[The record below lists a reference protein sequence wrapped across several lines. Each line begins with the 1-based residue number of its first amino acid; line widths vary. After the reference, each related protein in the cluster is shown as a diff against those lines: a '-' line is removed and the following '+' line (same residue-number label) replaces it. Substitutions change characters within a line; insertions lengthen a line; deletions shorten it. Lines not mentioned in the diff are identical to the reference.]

1 MKELL
6 LYVAKQLVDDSEA
19 VTVTEREDGE
29 STVLELHV
37 APEDM
42 GKVIGRQGRIAKEIR
57 TIITAS
63 ASPLTLWTDANS
75 LAASLQRAF
84 CISPLF
90 WPRRPACMP
99 LSCTQTCHG
108 GTAVMKSEPSRARAL
123 RRQLTATFYRKNK
136 ATFFVTAGAM
146 LLLGGALLAVAWIL
160 QQIIDIASGDSVAPL
175 VRMCWLC
182 LGVLVSVT
190 TIYVVQCY
198 TYPAFLRRAMKQYKE
213 YAFTELTK
221 KSISTFS
228 DENTSR
234 YISALTNDAV
244 CIETNYL
251 AKIFTL
257 LTKSVSFVGGLV
269 MMLLYSPL
277 LTGFA
282 LLLSLVPLAVSVL
295 CGNRLA
301 RMETEVSRQNE
312 SFVAMTKDLLSGF
325 SVVKSFKAEAEVVA
339 RFCRRNEEL
348 EETKGRRRRMEE
360 VITMLGTGAGIVAQL
375 GVFLFGAYLAV
386 TKQGVTPGVV
396 IVFLPLMS
404 FVVDPIGSVPP
415 ILANRRAAVALIDKL
430 ADAVGKNVR
439 ESGEQMDPVLRD
451 GITIDHLSY
460 GYHED
465 APVLN
470 DVSVRFEAGK
480 SYAIVGTSGSGKST
494 LVNLLMGS
502 SNDYQGS
509 IRFDQ
514 RELRSIAAESLY
526 GLVSV
531 VQQNVF
537 IFDDTIRNNI
547 TMFRHFDENLVQQ
560 ATEKAGLTPLLAERG
575 EDYICGEGGSGLS
588 GGERQRISIA
598 RCLLRQTPVLLIDEA
613 TAALDAATAYSVSA
627 AILAIEGLT
636 RIVVTHRLEEPLL
649 RKYDEILV
657 LKNGEICERGSFD
670 ALMARREQFYSL
682 FNVANGCP

>member
-1 MKELL
+1 
-6 LYVAKQLVDDSEA
+6 
-19 VTVTEREDGE
+19 
-29 STVLELHV
+29 
-37 APEDM
+37 
-42 GKVIGRQGRIAKEIR
+42 
-57 TIITAS
+57 
-63 ASPLTLWTDANS
+63 
-75 LAASLQRAF
+75 
-84 CISPLF
+84 
-90 WPRRPACMP
+90 
-99 LSCTQTCHG
+99 
-108 GTAVMKSEPSRARAL
+108 MKSEQTRARSL

-312 SFVAMTKDLLSGF
+312 SFVAMTKVLLSGF

-451 GITIDHLSY
+451 GITIDHLTY

-514 RELRSIAAESLY
+514 RELRSIATESLY

-547 TMFRHFDENLVQQ
+547 TMFRHFDEKLVQQ

-575 EDYICGEGGSGLS
+575 EDYICGENGSGLS

-682 FNVANGCP
+682 FNVANG

>member
-1 MKELL
+1 
-6 LYVAKQLVDDSEA
+6 
-19 VTVTEREDGE
+19 
-29 STVLELHV
+29 
-37 APEDM
+37 
-42 GKVIGRQGRIAKEIR
+42 
-57 TIITAS
+57 
-63 ASPLTLWTDANS
+63 
-75 LAASLQRAF
+75 
-84 CISPLF
+84 
-90 WPRRPACMP
+90 
-99 LSCTQTCHG
+99 
-108 GTAVMKSEPSRARAL
+108 
-123 RRQLTATFYRKNK
+123 
-136 ATFFVTAGAM
+136 
-146 LLLGGALLAVAWIL
+146 
-160 QQIIDIASGDSVAPL
+160 
-175 VRMCWLC
+175 
-182 LGVLVSVT
+182 
-190 TIYVVQCY
+190 
-198 TYPAFLRRAMKQYKE
+198 
-213 YAFTELTK
+213 
-221 KSISTFS
+221 
-228 DENTSR
+228 
-234 YISALTNDAV
+234 
-244 CIETNYL
+244 
-251 AKIFTL
+251 
-257 LTKSVSFVGGLV
+257 
-269 MMLLYSPL
+269 
-277 LTGFA
+277 
-282 LLLSLVPLAVSVL
+282 
-295 CGNRLA
+295 
-301 RMETEVSRQNE
+301 
-312 SFVAMTKDLLSGF
+312 
-325 SVVKSFKAEAEVVA
+325 
-339 RFCRRNEEL
+339 
-348 EETKGRRRRMEE
+348 
-360 VITMLGTGAGIVAQL
+360 MLGTGAGIVAQL

-451 GITIDHLSY
+451 GITIDHLTY
-460 GYHED
+460 GYHES

-514 RELRSIAAESLY
+514 RELRTIAAESLY

-547 TMFRHFDENLVQQ
+547 TMFRHFDEKLVQQ

-575 EDYICGEGGSGLS
+575 EDYICGENGSGLS

-670 ALMARREQFYSL
+670 TLMARREQFYSL
-682 FNVANGCP
+682 FNVANG